1 MFPALLSEESQAFHK
16 CIADFVKEVQDP
28 ELLARELHTGNVISK
43 NQVDEVSKVGLSDV
57 QRKTRLFGIVG
68 DQIAVDLAK
77 FQSLLKVLRKQPP
90 HENIVAK
97 LEATYRSHLKVGNK
111 GRGMKGLS
119 QFNVKYSISVIT
131 HNILYQRICILS
143 CHQRFDLAFIPSALM
158 EGTMAVLSGC
168 LS

>member
-1 MFPALLSEESQAFHK
+1 MFPALLSEESEAFHM
-16 CIADFVKEVQDP
+16 CSAYLIKEIEDP
-28 ELLARELHTGNVISK
+28 ELLARELHTSNVISK
-43 NQVDEVSKVGLSDV
+43 NQVDEVSKEGLSDV

-90 HENIVAK
+90 LENIVAK
-97 LEATYRSHLKVGNK
+97 LEATYRSHLEVGNK

-119 QFNVKYSISVIT
+119 QCNVKYSISVIT
-131 HNILYQRICILS
+131 HMCNMT
-143 CHQRFDLAFIPSALM
+143 CHQHFDLAFIPSALM
-158 EGTMAVLSGC
+158 EGTMAVLPGC

>member
-1 MFPALLSEESQAFHK
+1 MFPALLSEESETFHK
-16 CIADFVKEVQDP
+16 CSADFIKEVQDP
-28 ELLARELHTGNVISK
+28 KLLAQELHTGNVISK

-68 DQIAVDLAK
+68 DRIAVDLAK

-90 HENIVAK
+90 LENIVDK
-97 LEATYRSHLKVGNK
+97 LEATYRSHLEVGNK

-119 QFNVKYSISVIT
+119 QCNVKYSISVIT
-131 HNILYQRICILS
+131 HNMWNMT

-158 EGTMAVLSGC
+158 EGTMAVLPGC